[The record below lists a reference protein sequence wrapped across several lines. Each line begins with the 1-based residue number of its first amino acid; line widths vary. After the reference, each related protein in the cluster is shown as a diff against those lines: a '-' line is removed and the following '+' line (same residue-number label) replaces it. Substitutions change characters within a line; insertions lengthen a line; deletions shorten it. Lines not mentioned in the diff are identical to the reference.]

1 MVWAV
6 VPVKQ
11 LARAKQRLS
20 GLLGPEQ
27 RRLLCDAMLD
37 DVLAALAAARGL
49 AGILVVSSDP
59 AARMLAMRHGARLLD
74 DTDQGL
80 NAAVA
85 HAAGVLAAEGAA
97 AMLVIHGDAPLATAD
112 EIEALIAAHAAG
124 HAVALAADRRG
135 DGTNALLCAP
145 PDTMTFHY
153 GPGSF
158 AAHREAARAAGHE
171 PAVLD
176 LPGLA
181 LDIDT
186 ADDLA
191 LFAERANAGAAY
203 RLLVGQAM
211 APAVD
216 ARHDAVRKVV

>member
-1 MVWAV
+1 
-6 VPVKQ
+6 
-11 LARAKQRLS
+11 
-20 GLLGPEQ
+20 
-27 RRLLCDAMLD
+27 
-37 DVLAALAAARGL
+37 
-49 AGILVVSSDP
+49 
-59 AARMLAMRHGARLLD
+59 
-74 DTDQGL
+74 
-80 NAAVA
+80 
-85 HAAGVLAAEGAA
+85 
-97 AMLVIHGDAPLATAD
+97 
-112 EIEALIAAHAAG
+112 
-124 HAVALAADRRG
+124 VALAADRRG

-145 PDTMTFHY
+145 PDTMSFHY

>member
-74 DTDQGL
+74 DTGQGL
-80 NAAVA
+80 NAAIA
-85 HAAGVLAAEGAA
+85 HAAGALAAEGAA

-145 PDTMTFHY
+145 PDTMSFHY

>member
-37 DVLAALAAARGL
+37 DVLAALTAARGL

-59 AARMLAMRHGARLLD
+59 AARVLAMRHGARLLD
-74 DTDQGL
+74 DPGRGL

-85 HAAGVLAAEGAA
+85 YAATTLAAEGVP
-97 AMLVIHGDAPLATAD
+97 AMLVVHGDAPLATAD

-124 HAVALAADRRG
+124 HAVVLAADRRG

-145 PDTMTFHY
+145 PDTMAFHY

-158 AAHREAARAAGHE
+158 TAHRKAARTAGHE
-171 PAVLD
+171 PVSLD

-181 LDIDT
+181 LDIDVPE
-186 ADDLA
+186 DLA
-191 LFAERANAGAAY
+191 LFMDRAGTGAAY
-203 RLLVGQAM
+203 RLLAGQDM
-211 APAVD
+211 APTGGP
-216 ARHDAVRKVV
+216 RHDAVRKVV

>member
-37 DVLAALAAARGL
+37 DVLAALTAARGL

-59 AARMLAMRHGARLLD
+59 AARTLAMRHGARLLD
-74 DTDQGL
+74 DPGRGL

-85 HAAGVLAAEGAA
+85 HAAKTLAEEGAP
-97 AMLVIHGDAPLATAD
+97 AMLVVHGDAPLATAD
-112 EIEALIAAHAAG
+112 EIEALVAAHAAG
-124 HAVALAADRRG
+124 HAVVLASDRRG

-145 PDTMTFHY
+145 PDAMTFHY

-158 AAHREAARAAGHE
+158 AAHRQAARAAGHE
-171 PAVLD
+171 PAALD

-181 LDIDT
+181 LDIDMPE
-186 ADDLA
+186 DLA
-191 LFAERANAGAAY
+191 LFVDRARAGAAY
-203 RLLVGQAM
+203 RLLAGQDM
-211 APAVD
+211 LPAGGS
-216 ARHDAVRKVV
+216 RHDAVRKVV